1 MFSFG
6 KSLPDKQGFPFSKQK
21 PMKEQVKHIVSIDW
35 LSIYC
40 DCSALAPHPDYIF
53 DKEPY
58 GTSVFADMYTIYL
71 YGEEIAILTCN
82 PRSSALKKGTGVL
95 KILNPILYQQYL
107 YEQIWNL
114 MHYNNIQFINI
125 SRLDLCADF
134 NHFND
139 YPDMQDFFKDF
150 LTLKLWKIGAA
161 KYKVCAN
168 KATEF
173 DCDYF
178 KLIGLQSSRHTY
190 QYLRFGSKVSKISA
204 YLYNKTQE
212 FRDVKRKNY
221 IAEAWAANDID
232 EKQEVWRLEFSL
244 KGDGIKFLNQ
254 ETKLWQAK
262 NIDMVCD
269 PDQRINLYNA
279 LYLKYWDYRVNDG
292 QKRKDRM
299 KRANLLPIESSILKP
314 VVITGSDVTDR
325 EQKRMITAIE
335 RTYDEVRYKRQTRNE
350 QIEASI
356 QALTEFCGL
365 KKWHTEKFGKKYADM
380 EFAEEYYETEQREQ
394 EKRVQPTLFDL

>member
-1 MFSFG
+1 MH
-6 KSLPDKQGFPFSKQK
+6 L
-21 PMKEQVKHIVSIDW
+21 VSIDW

-40 DCSALAPHPDYIF
+40 DCSAMAPCQDYIF

-82 PRSSALKKGTGVL
+82 PRSSAMKKGTGVL
-95 KILNPILYQQYL
+95 KILNPILYQQFL

-114 MHYNNIQFINI
+114 MHINNIQFLNI

-134 NHFND
+134 NHFEG
-139 YPDMQDFFKDF
+139 YPDMQQFFKDF

-168 KATEF
+168 KAVEF
-173 DCDYF
+173 DCNYF
-178 KLIGLQSSRHTY
+178 KMIGLQSSRHTY
-190 QYLRFGSKVSKISA
+190 QYLRFGSKVSKVSA

-221 IAEAWAANDID
+221 IAEAWAANEID
-232 EKQEVWRLEFSL
+232 EKQEVWRWEFSL

-254 ETKLWQAK
+254 ETKMWQAK
-262 NIDMVCD
+262 NLEMVLD
-269 PDQRINLYNA
+269 PIQRTQLYNA
-279 LYLKYWDYRVNDG
+279 LYLKYWDFRVNDG

-299 KRANLLPIESSILKP
+299 KHAALLPVESSILKP
-314 VVITGSDVTDR
+314 VVITGSDVTNR
-325 EQKRMITAIE
+325 EQKRMISALE
-335 RTYDEVRYKRQTRNE
+335 RTYDEVRMKRQTRNE
-350 QIEASI
+350 TLEASI
-356 QALTEFCGL
+356 QELTAFCGL
-365 KKWHTEKFGKKYADM
+365 RKWHTEKYGPKYADM
-380 EFAEEYYETEQREQ
+380 DFAEQYQEEEERREND
-394 EKRVQPTLFDL
+394 RIHPTLFDQ

>member
-1 MFSFG
+1 MH
-6 KSLPDKQGFPFSKQK
+6 L
-21 PMKEQVKHIVSIDW
+21 VSIDW

-40 DCSALAPHPDYIF
+40 DCSAMHQHEDYIF

-58 GTSVFADMYTIYL
+58 GTSVYADMYTIYQ

-95 KILNPILYQQYL
+95 KIVNPILYQIGLANIVY
-107 YEQIWNL
+107 NL
-114 MHYNNIQFINI
+114 LQLCNIIPINI

-134 NHFND
+134 NHFQG
-139 YPDMQDFFKDF
+139 YPDMQDFFQDF

-190 QYLRFGSKVSKISA
+190 QYLRFGSKVSKVSA

-221 IAEAWAANDID
+221 IAEAWKENGI
-232 EKQEVWRLEFSL
+232 EESKEVWRLEFSL
-244 KGDGIKFLNQ
+244 KGDGIKFLNK
-254 ETKLWQAK
+254 ETKMWQAK
-262 NIDMVCD
+262 DLEMVLD
-269 PDQRINLYNA
+269 PIQRTHVYNA
-279 LYLKYWDYRVNDG
+279 LYLKYWQFRINDG

-299 KRANLLPIESSILKP
+299 KDANLLPIESSILEP

-325 EQKRMITAIE
+325 EQKRMISAIE
-335 RTYDEVRYKRQTRNE
+335 RTYDEVRLKRQSRNE
-350 QIEASI
+350 MLEASI
-356 QALTEFCGL
+356 QELTKFCGL
-365 KKWHTEKFGKKYADM
+365 QKWHAEKYGQKYANM
-380 EFAEEYYETEQREQ
+380 EFAEEVLEEEQREK
-394 EKRVQPTLFDL
+394 ERRLQPSLFDDIANSGTSFIKKGETIRNTSAVP

>member
-1 MFSFG
+1 MH
-6 KSLPDKQGFPFSKQK
+6 L
-21 PMKEQVKHIVSIDW
+21 ISIDW

-40 DCSALAPHPDYIF
+40 DCSAMAPSEDYIF

-58 GTSVFADMYTIYL
+58 GTSVFSDMYTIYQ

-82 PRSSALKKGTGVL
+82 PRSSAMKKGTGVL
-95 KILNPILYQQYL
+95 KILNPILYQQFLAEQVYNLL
-107 YEQIWNL
+107 YKC
-114 MHYNNIQFINI
+114 NIKLLNI

-134 NHFND
+134 NHFEG
-139 YPDMQDFFKDF
+139 YPNMQDFFQDF
-150 LTLKLWKIGAA
+150 LNIKLWKIGAA

-178 KLIGLQSSRHTY
+178 KLIGLQSSQHCY
-190 QYLRFGSKVSKISA
+190 QYLRFGSKISKVSA

-232 EKQEVWRLEFSL
+232 ESQEVWRLEFSL
-244 KGDGIKFLNQ
+244 KGDGIKFLNA
-254 ETKLWQAK
+254 ETKMWQAK
-262 NIDMVCD
+262 NLEMVLD
-269 PDQRINLYNA
+269 PIQRVQLYNA
-279 LYLKYWDYRVNDG
+279 LYLKYWDFRVNDG

-299 KRANLLPIESSILKP
+299 KSARLLPIESSILRP

-325 EQKRMITAIE
+325 EQKRMISAVE
-335 RTYDEVRYKRQTRNE
+335 RTYDEVRWKRQTRSEEIENSIE
-350 QIEASI
+350 Q
-356 QALTEFCGL
+356 LVDFCGL
-365 KKWHTEKFGKKYADM
+365 RKWHAEKYGQKYVDM
-380 EFAEEYYETEQREQ
+380 AFAEQYKEQ
-394 EKRVQPTLFDL
+394 EQLEEEKRRQPTLFSDSDL

>member
-1 MFSFG
+1 MH
-6 KSLPDKQGFPFSKQK
+6 L
-21 PMKEQVKHIVSIDW
+21 ISIDW

-40 DCSALAPHPDYIF
+40 DCSAMAPHKDYIF

-58 GTSVFADMYTIYL
+58 GTSVYADMYTIYL

-107 YEQIWNL
+107 YEKIWNL
-114 MHYNNIQFINI
+114 MKLNNIVFLNI

-139 YPDMQDFFKDF
+139 YPDMQVFFQDF

-168 KATEF
+168 KATEI

-190 QYLRFGSKVSKISA
+190 QYLRFGSKVSKVSA

-221 IAEAWAANDID
+221 IAEAWAANEID
-232 EKQEVWRLEFSL
+232 EKKEVWRLEFSL

-254 ETKLWQAK
+254 ETKMWQAK
-262 NIDMVCD
+262 NLDMVLD
-269 PDQRINLYNA
+269 PIQRTQLYNA
-279 LYLKYWDYRVNDG
+279 LYLKYWDYRINDG

-299 KRANLLPIESSILKP
+299 KRANLLPIVCSILKP
-314 VVITGSDVTDR
+314 VVITGSDITDR
-325 EQKRMITAIE
+325 EQKRMISAIE
-335 RTYDEVRYKRQTRNE
+335 RTYDEVRWKRQTRSE
-350 QIEASI
+350 QLEESI
-356 QALTEFCGL
+356 KELTRFCGL
-365 KKWHTEKFGKKYADM
+365 SQWHAEKFGQKYADM
-380 EFAEEYYETEQREQ
+380 EFAEEVLEQELKEQ
-394 EKRVQPTLFDL
+394 EKRIQPTLFDN

>member
-1 MFSFG
+1 MH
-6 KSLPDKQGFPFSKQK
+6 L
-21 PMKEQVKHIVSIDW
+21 ISIDW

-40 DCSALAPHPDYIF
+40 DCSAMAPHKDYIF

-58 GTSVFADMYTIYL
+58 GTSVYADMYTIYL

-107 YEQIWNL
+107 YEQIWKL
-114 MHYNNIQFINI
+114 MQLNNIVFLNI

-139 YPDMQDFFKDF
+139 YPDMQVFFQDF

-168 KATEF
+168 KATEI

-190 QYLRFGSKVSKISA
+190 QYLRFGSKVSKVSA

-221 IAEAWAANDID
+221 IAEAWAANEID

-254 ETKLWQAK
+254 ETKMWQAK
-262 NIDMVCD
+262 NLDMVLD
-269 PDQRINLYNA
+269 PIQRTQLYNA
-279 LYLKYWDYRVNDG
+279 LYLKYWDYRINDG

-314 VVITGSDVTDR
+314 VVITGSDITNR
-325 EQKRMITAIE
+325 EQKRMISAIE
-335 RTYDEVRYKRQTRNE
+335 RTYDEVRWKRQTRNE
-350 QIEASI
+350 QLEASI
-356 QALTEFCGL
+356 KELTNFCGL
-365 KKWHTEKFGKKYADM
+365 TKWHAEKYGPKYANM
-380 EFAEEYYETEQREQ
+380 EFVEEALEQ
-394 EKRVQPTLFDL
+394 ELKEKEKLAQPTLFDV

>member
-1 MFSFG
+1 MH
-6 KSLPDKQGFPFSKQK
+6 L
-21 PMKEQVKHIVSIDW
+21 VSIDW

-40 DCSALAPHPDYIF
+40 DCSAMAPCEDYIF

-58 GTSVFADMYTIYL
+58 GTSVFADMYTIYQ
-71 YGEEIAILTCN
+71 YGEEIAVLTCN
-82 PRSSALKKGTGVL
+82 PRSSAMKKGTGVL
-95 KILNPILYQQYL
+95 KILNPILYQYSL
-107 YEQIWNL
+107 ADTVYNL
-114 MHYNNIQFINI
+114 LDSCNIKFLNI

-134 NHFND
+134 NHFEGYN
-139 YPDMQDFFKDF
+139 DMQRFFQDF
-150 LTLKLWKIGAA
+150 LNIKLWKIGAA

-190 QYLRFGSKVSKISA
+190 QYLRFGSKISKVSA

-232 EKQEVWRLEFSL
+232 ETQEVWRLEFSL
-244 KGDGIKFLNQ
+244 KGDGIKFLNA
-254 ETKLWQAK
+254 ETKMWQAK
-262 NIDMVCD
+262 NLEMVLD
-269 PDQRINLYNA
+269 PIQRVQLYNA
-279 LYLKYWDYRVNDG
+279 LYLKYWDFRVNDG

-299 KRANLLPIESSILKP
+299 KSARLLPIESSILKP

-325 EQKRMITAIE
+325 EQKRMISAVE
-335 RTYDEVRYKRQTRNE
+335 RTYDEVRWKRQTRSEEIENSIE
-350 QIEASI
+350 Q
-356 QALTEFCGL
+356 LVDFCGL
-365 KKWHTEKFGKKYADM
+365 RKWHAEKYGQKYVDM
-380 EFAEEYYETEQREQ
+380 AFAEQYKEQ
-394 EKRVQPTLFDL
+394 EQLEEEKRLQPTLFSDSDL

>member
-1 MFSFG
+1 MH
-6 KSLPDKQGFPFSKQK
+6 L
-21 PMKEQVKHIVSIDW
+21 VSIDW

-40 DCSALAPHPDYIF
+40 DCSAMAPCQDYIF

-58 GTSVFADMYTIYL
+58 GTQEFKDMYTIYL

-82 PRSSALKKGTGVL
+82 PRSSVMKPGTGML
-95 KILNPILYQQYL
+95 KILNPILYQQGLPEIVYD
-107 YEQIWNL
+107 L
-114 MHYNNIQFINI
+114 MYSCNIQFLNI

-134 NHFND
+134 NHFD
-139 YPDMQDFFKDF
+139 GYPQMQRFFQDF
-150 LTLKLWKIGAA
+150 LNLKLWKIGAA

-178 KLIGLQSSRHTY
+178 KLIGLQSSQHTY
-190 QYLRFGSKVSKISA
+190 QYLRFGSKLSKVSA

-254 ETKLWQAK
+254 ETKQWQSK
-262 NIDMVCD
+262 NLEMVFD
-269 PDQRINLYNA
+269 PIQRTQVYNA
-279 LYLKYWDYRVNDG
+279 LYLKYWDFRVNDG

-299 KRANLLPIESSILKP
+299 KHAALLPIESSILKP
-314 VVITGSDVTDR
+314 VVITGSDITDR
-325 EQKRMITAIE
+325 EQKRMISAIE
-335 RTYDEVRYKRQTRNE
+335 RTYDEVRLKRQARNE
-350 QIEASI
+350 MLEASI
-356 QALTEFCGL
+356 QELTAFCGL
-365 KKWHTEKFGKKYADM
+365 RKWHAEKYGAKYADM
-380 EFAEEYYETEQREQ
+380 DFAEQYQEEEERREND
-394 EKRVQPTLFDL
+394 RVQPTLFDR

>member
-1 MFSFG
+1 MH
-6 KSLPDKQGFPFSKQK
+6 L
-21 PMKEQVKHIVSIDW
+21 VSIDW

-40 DCSALAPHPDYIF
+40 DCSAMAPCQDYIF

-58 GTSVFADMYTIYL
+58 GTQEFKDMYTIYL

-82 PRSSALKKGTGVL
+82 PRSSVMKPGTGML
-95 KILNPILYQQYL
+95 KILNPILYQQGLPEIVYDLL
-107 YEQIWNL
+107 YSC
-114 MHYNNIQFINI
+114 NIQFLNI

-134 NHFND
+134 NHFEG
-139 YPDMQDFFKDF
+139 YPQMQQFFQDF
-150 LTLKLWKIGAA
+150 LTIKLWKIGAA

-178 KLIGLQSSRHTY
+178 KLIGLQSSQHTY
-190 QYLRFGSKVSKISA
+190 QYLRFGSKVSKVSA

-221 IAEAWAANDID
+221 IAEAWKANEID

-254 ETKLWQAK
+254 ETKQWQSK
-262 NIDMVCD
+262 NLEMVFD
-269 PDQRINLYNA
+269 PIQRTQLYNA
-279 LYLKYWDYRVNDG
+279 LYLKYWDFRVNDG

-299 KRANLLPIESSILKP
+299 KHAALLPIESSILKP
-314 VVITGSDVTDR
+314 VVITGSDVTNR
-325 EQKRMITAIE
+325 EQKRMISAIE
-335 RTYDEVRYKRQTRNE
+335 RTYDEVRLKRQTRNE
-350 QIEASI
+350 TLEATI
-356 QALTEFCGL
+356 LDLAAFCGL
-365 KKWHTEKFGKKYADM
+365 RKWHAEKYGQKYADM
-380 EFAEEYYETEQREQ
+380 DFAEQYLEEEERREK
-394 EKRVQPTLFDL
+394 EHIQPSLFQNL

>member
-1 MFSFG
+1 MH
-6 KSLPDKQGFPFSKQK
+6 L
-21 PMKEQVKHIVSIDW
+21 VSIDW

-40 DCSALAPHPDYIF
+40 DCSAMQPHQDYIF
-53 DKEPY
+53 DKEAY
-58 GTSVFADMYTIYL
+58 GTSVYADMYTIYL

-95 KILNPILYQQYL
+95 KIVNPILYQIGLADIVY
-107 YEQIWNL
+107 NL
-114 MHYNNIQFINI
+114 LQSCNIVPINI

-134 NHFND
+134 NHFD
-139 YPDMQDFFKDF
+139 GYPNMQVFFQDF
-150 LTLKLWKIGAA
+150 LNIKLWKIGAA

-190 QYLRFGSKVSKISA
+190 QYLRFGSKVSKVSA

-221 IAEAWAANDID
+221 IAEAWKENGI
-232 EKQEVWRLEFSL
+232 EESKEVWRLEFSL

-254 ETKLWQAK
+254 ETKMWQAK
-262 NIDMVCD
+262 DLEMVLD
-269 PDQRINLYNA
+269 PIQRTQVYNA
-279 LYLKYWDYRVNDG
+279 LYLKYWDYRINDG

-299 KRANLLPIESSILKP
+299 KRAKLLPIESSILKP

-325 EQKRMITAIE
+325 EQKRMISAIE
-335 RTYDEVRYKRQTRNE
+335 RTYDEVRMKRQTRNE
-350 QIEASI
+350 MLEASI
-356 QALTEFCGL
+356 QELTKFCGL
-365 KKWHTEKFGKKYADM
+365 SKWHAEKYGQKYANMDL
-380 EFAEEYYETEQREQ
+380 AEEVMAEEQRAE
-394 EKRVQPTLFDL
+394 EMLLQPTLFDDTQLSDTTINKRGETMRNSSAVP